1 MEAAAAA
8 AAAAEAHHH
17 HNLHGCLAV
26 RAPVPRCSLG
36 GGGGGGAAAMGG
48 SSDEASC
55 GSPRWIGKSLSC
67 VCIKRK
73 GAYERICMNLTPVQE
88 ERLQRLRH
96 RMKVYFDPSRRDHQ
110 IKSCITIN
118 ELLSFGIDGTDLT
131 RVPQS
136 YMETCIL
143 DEALKALWHATY
155 PDQELQGLISEQWK
169 DMGWQGRDPS
179 TDFRGAGFI
188 SLENLLF
195 FAKTFSA
202 SFQRLL
208 KKQCGNRAT
217 WEYPFAV
224 AGVNITFMIMQMLDL
239 QSKDEWAFDLLYCV
253 AFVVMD
259 KQWLD
264 KNASY
269 MDFNEILKSTR
280 TQLERELLLDDVMR
294 IEDMPSYSLLC

>member
-8 AAAAEAHHH
+8 AEGHHH
-17 HNLHGCLAV
+17 HLHGCLAV
-26 RAPVPRCSLG
+26 RAPVPRCLH
-36 GGGGGGAAAMGG
+36 GGGAAALVG
-48 SSDEASC
+48 SCDEASC

-110 IKSCITIN
+110 
-118 ELLSFGIDGTDLT
+118 
-131 RVPQS
+131 
-136 YMETCIL
+136 
-143 DEALKALWHATY
+143 EALKALWHATY

-239 QSKDEWAFDLLYCV
+239 QSIKPRTFVRAVFIQMLSGRASEVNVLPVSYNVPTSLKQIFPCFVLPEDEWAFDLLYCV

-269 MDFNEILKSTR
+269 MDFNVISCQCTNHPLSVTH
-280 TQLERELLLDDVMR
+280 QIALF
-294 IEDMPSYSLLC
+294 

>member
-8 AAAAEAHHH
+8 AAAAEAHH

-36 GGGGGGAAAMGG
+36 GGGGGGAVAMGG

-110 IKSCITIN
+110 
-118 ELLSFGIDGTDLT
+118 
-131 RVPQS
+131 
-136 YMETCIL
+136 
-143 DEALKALWHATY
+143 EALKALWHATY

>member
-1 MEAAAAA
+1 MLNPVVPLLLRETFYPSTHGNTRHAM
-8 AAAAEAHHH
+8 HISVI
-17 HNLHGCLAV
+17 LHQRVTKIL
-26 RAPVPRCSLG
+26 SF
-36 GGGGGGAAAMGG
+36 G
-48 SSDEASC
+48 SSDVLCLLMACVSHYEDEASC
-55 GSPRWIGKSLSC
+55 GSPKWIEKGLSC
-67 VCIKRK
+67 VCIKRR
-73 GAYERICMNLTPVQE
+73 GAYERICMNLTPLQE
-88 ERLQRLRH
+88 QRLQRLRH
-96 RMKVYFDPSRRDHQ
+96 RMKVYFDPSRRNHQ
-110 IKSCITIN
+110 
-118 ELLSFGIDGTDLT
+118 
-131 RVPQS
+131 
-136 YMETCIL
+136 
-143 DEALKALWHATY
+143 EALRALWYATY

-208 KKQCGNRAT
+208 KKQSGNRAT

-239 QSKDEWAFDLLYCV
+239 QSTKPRTFVRAVFIQMLSEDEWAFDLLYCV
-253 AFVVMD
+253 AFLVMD
-259 KQWLD
+259 KQWLE

-280 TQLERELLLDDVMR
+280 TQLERELLLEDVMR
-294 IEDMPSYSLLC
+294 IEDMPSYGLLC

>member
-8 AAAAEAHHH
+8 AAAAPAPAGERDPEHH
-17 HNLHGCLAV
+17 HGCLAV
-26 RAPVPRCSLG
+26 RTSLPRCAIGAG
-36 GGGGGGAAAMGG
+36 GGSSLPG
-48 SSDEASC
+48 SSDETSC
-55 GSPRWIGKSLSC
+55 GSPRWIGRGLSC

-73 GAYERICMNLTPVQE
+73 GTYERICMNLTPVQE
-88 ERLQRLRH
+88 ERLQRLKH

-110 IKSCITIN
+110 
-118 ELLSFGIDGTDLT
+118 
-131 RVPQS
+131 
-136 YMETCIL
+136 
-143 DEALKALWHATY
+143 EALKALWHATY
-155 PDQELQGLISEQWK
+155 PDQELEGLISEQWK

-208 KKQCGNRAT
+208 NKQCGNRAT

-239 QSKDEWAFDLLYCV
+239 QSTKPRTFVRAIFIQMLSEDEWAFDLLYCV

-269 MDFNEILKSTR
+269 MDFNEVLKSTR
-280 TQLERELLLDDVMR
+280 AQLERELMLDDVIR